1 MFTIRI
7 PQAAPHRSRKAN
19 TLRTRRIRQGNNIKK
34 QELANKSLHVLVTPA
49 K

>member
-7 PQAAPHRSRKAN
+7 PQTAPHRSRKIN
-19 TLRTRRIRQGNNIKK
+19 TLRTRRIRQGNIKQ
-34 QELANKSLHVLVTPA
+34 QERTNKSLHVLATPT

>member
-7 PQAAPHRSRKAN
+7 SKAPSHRTRKADA
-19 TLRTRRIRQGNNIKK
+19 LRTRRIRQGNIKK
-34 QELANKSLHVLVTPA
+34 QERPNKSLHVLVTPT